1 MTLPCFHHMLLFAI
15 WIRSDA
21 GGVLEV
27 ELPMLHRCW
36 PFKWLGHRGK
46 ARSDAS
52 VFRSRAGERCGSI
65 SAAAALLRLPPALS
79 NRGWPWD
86 LVCGPAH
93 LSDHPGSLKADQL
106 LGSRVWE
113 ADDAGHGRAHTAPA
127 HHRVS
132 HSRGVSSRYA
142 TQLLDIPVAW
152 ANWVRVQA
160 GCKINKRLRLAR
172 AA

>member
-1 MTLPCFHHMLLFAI
+1 MLLFAVRI
-15 WIRSDA
+15 SRHA
-21 GGVLEV
+21 GGVFEV

-52 VFRSRAGERCGSI
+52 VFRSRAGESCGSI
-65 SAAAALLRLPPALS
+65 SAAAALLRLPPDLS

-86 LVCGPAH
+86 PVCGPA
-93 LSDHPGSLKADQL
+93 LLGDHPGSLKADQL

-113 ADDAGHGRAHTAPA
+113 TDDEGHGRAHTAPA
-127 HHRVS
+127 HHRVA
-132 HSRGVSSRYA
+132 HSRSVFSHYA

-152 ANWVRVQA
+152 ANWPHVQL
-160 GCKINKRLRLAR
+160 GCRIIKRRRLAR